1 MRLFVRLSL
10 VGLILLVSLGFWINS
25 TSTKETTKLAPV
37 TTSGLCEGDG
47 VSIVIDFGTGS
58 KESSIEKCIENFT
71 GNSWNM
77 MGAAAI
83 KVEGTSKYPVG
94 FVCRINGVPDKSQE
108 RCIETPGIDNGTWAF
123 YLADSGKWE
132 YSTYGASSHKT
143 KCGTSEGW
151 RFLLP
156 GEPTTT
162 VPRTKPVNRNCEK

>member
-25 TSTKETTKLAPV
+25 TSPKETASLAPV
-37 TTSGLCEGDG
+37 TTNGMCESKG
-47 VSIVIDFGTGS
+47 VSIAIDFGTGS

-77 MGAAAI
+77 MGAAGI

-123 YLADSGKWE
+123 YLAESGKWE
-132 YSTYGASSHKT
+132 YSAFGASSHKT

-162 VPRTKPVNRNCEK
+162 GPRTKPVNRNCEK